1 MNSQRISF
9 LSLVKNCN
17 HKGLGIYY
25 LLSAFIFGIS
35 GTLISILIRIELYSS
50 GNRIISPENQNFY
63 NISITLHG
71 FLMIFFLVMPGL
83 FGGFGNYF
91 VVIFQ
96 GSPEVVYPRVNN
108 FSILILFVSYLFIIL
123 SLISEFGG
131 GTGWTL
137 YPPLS
142 TSFMSLSPSSTG
154 NLIFGLLISGISSC
168 LTSLNF
174 WTTILNL
181 RSYYLTLKTMPLFLW
196 ALLITGGMLLLTLPI
211 LSGALLMVL
220 ADLHSN
226 TLFFDPIFGGD
237 PIFYQHLFWFF
248 GHPEVYILI
257 IPAFGIIS
265 IIISGILQKIIFGNQ
280 SMIFAMSC
288 ISLLGSV
295 VWGHHMYTVGL
306 ETDTRAYFTGVTI
319 LISLPTGTKIFNWL
333 STYLGNPPLL
343 QLKTNSPFFGLLF
356 LLMFTIGG
364 STGIILGNAAVDLGL
379 HDTYYV
385 VAHFHFVLSLGAVI
399 AIFSGVIFNGEKIV
413 GSKNLLPSS
422 SSCNSLYHLVS
433 TFIGILLT
441 FSPMHFLGF
450 NVMPRRIPD
459 FPDSFHSW
467 NFLSSIGSGITF
479 LSFAIFFPVFLNNFL
494 SHVCKRIFFLVF
506 LLFIVSEGLLFVSF
520 FWTSFHSLHCWFS
533 FVCPLDSDS
542 VVSSVSIIMILFL
555 NLMSPYKSFIFIPND
570 CVESFRP
577 VKISWKPENSW
588 KRQDNLFFCAW
599 RFWVLRPFQET
610 RDFKG
615 KRERTL

>member
-1 MNSQRISF
+1 M
-9 LSLVKNCN
+9 
-17 HKGLGIYY
+17 
-25 LLSAFIFGIS
+25 
-35 GTLISILIRIELYSS
+35 GT

-63 NISITLHG
+63 NVSITLHG
-71 FLMIFFLVMPGL
+71 LLMIFFLVMPGL

-91 VVIFQ
+91 APIFQ

-108 FSILILFVSYLFIIL
+108 FSILILFLSYLLLIL

-154 NLIFGLLISGISSC
+154 NLIFGLLVSGISSC
-168 LTSLNF
+168 LTSLNYF
-174 WTTILNL
+174 ITILNL
-181 RSYYLTLKTMPLFLW
+181 RSYCLTLKTLPLFPW
-196 ALLITGGMLLLTLPI
+196 ALFITAAMLLLVLPV
-211 LSGALLMVL
+211 LSGALIMVL

-226 TLFFDPIFGGD
+226 TLFFDPVFGGD
-237 PIFYQHLFWFF
+237 PVLYQHLFWFF

-265 IIISGILQKIIFGNQ
+265 IIISGVAQKIIFGIQ

-288 ISLLGSV
+288 ISLLGTV

-333 STYLGNPPLL
+333 STYLGNPLL
-343 QLKTNSPFFGLLF
+343 FRTSSSLFALLF

-364 STGIILGNAAVDLGL
+364 STGVILGNAAVDLGL

-399 AIFSGVIFNGEKIV
+399 AIFSGIIFNGERIF
-413 GSKNLLPSS
+413 GFDNLLPSS
-422 SSCNSLYHLVS
+422 SSTLSLYHLLL
-433 TFIGILLT
+433 TFVGILLT

-467 NFLSSIGSGITF
+467 NFLSSIGSGIT
-479 LSFAIFFPVFLNNFL
+479 LISFAM
-494 SHVCKRIFFLVF
+494 K
-506 LLFIVSEGLLFVSF
+506 
-520 FWTSFHSLHCWFS
+520 
-533 FVCPLDSDS
+533 
-542 VVSSVSIIMILFL
+542 
-555 NLMSPYKSFIFIPND
+555 
-570 CVESFRP
+570 
-577 VKISWKPENSW
+577 
-588 KRQDNLFFCAW
+588 
-599 RFWVLRPFQET
+599 
-610 RDFKG
+610 
-615 KRERTL
+615 